1 MIVSASPLYQ
11 LFQTHHYSIRVLPMS
26 RRIFSQVQQ
35 DDDNDYGSRAALPI
49 SKTKAELVNGQ
60 PISGEDYLLLVR

>member
-1 MIVSASPLYQ
+1 
-11 LFQTHHYSIRVLPMS
+11 MS